1 MTDTSGSSGFGGAGA
16 KIRLDLK
23 RRFGGGGRSKGPKAA
38 KPKGGQ
44 KKPKK
49 QPPDLPAPSTALAV
63 IEAIW
68 RNLETEER
76 LEAVLM
82 PPEIL
87 YYLKAMARL
96 IEKASQGGLPDVIE
110 EFEIRE
116 TSTFNILRRRII
128 NRAPGNSASE
138 SDGSE
143 HHSRAGG
150 AFLVGS
156 AEWAEELTGQDDPT
170 QVLVSDLV
178 EVLRRG
184 DTAQRALVLSPR
196 KILEDYGERVIRR
209 SIRKDDEWGE
219 AAARE
224 MIREYHQQINQF
236 FAHNNS
242 PAQWREKNIEATL
255 KTFPPFVLTPS

>member
-23 RRFGGGGRSKGPKAA
+23 RRFGGGRQSGGGSGGGR
-38 KPKGGQ
+38 
-44 KKPKK
+44 KKRPSA
-49 QPPDLPAPSTALAV
+49 PPAPASPETASAV
-63 IEAIW
+63 TEVIW
-68 RNLETEER
+68 RHLATEER
-76 LEAVLM
+76 LDAVLM
-82 PPEIL
+82 PPELL

-96 IEKASQGGLPDVIE
+96 IETASQGGLSETVK

-116 TSTFNILRRRII
+116 TSTFGILRRRIG
-128 NRAPGNSASE
+128 NRAPGNSDSE
-138 SDGSE
+138 SEGSE

-156 AEWAEELTGQDDPT
+156 ARWAREITKQDDPT

-178 EVLRRG
+178 DVLRRG

-196 KILEDYGERVIRR
+196 RILEDYGDRVIRR

-219 AAARE
+219 TAARDL
-224 MIREYHQQINQF
+224 IREYHQQLDLF
-236 FAHNNS
+236 FASNGS
-242 PAQWREKNIEATL
+242 PAQWREKSIEATL
-255 KTFPPFVLTPS
+255 KTFPQSVTRP